1 MENGSLRLA
10 ESIFSLIENFDNV
23 MHNNHIQ
30 FNKSYKTVVLFKLN
44 NADFLPLFFPAFFK
58 SFNLLFLCVYRMPL
72 HIILF
77 LIMPVYHLSIFLI
90 LRINL
95 FLWFLM
101 LYVYVF
107 FKTKRK
113 FYLNHLCLILLLMFQ
128 KNIII
133 ILFAILPCC
142 FNMYVLHL

>member
-1 MENGSLRLA
+1 MENRSLRLA

-58 SFNLLFLCVYRMPL
+58 SFNLLFLCVYRTPL

-77 LIMPVYHLSIFLI
+77 LIMSVYHLSIFLI
-90 LRINL
+90 LLINF

-101 LYVYVF
+101 FYVVRF
-107 FKTKRK
+107 FRNKTQILSKLFMSDLAFNVSK
-113 FYLNHLCLILLLMFQ
+113 TYNYHLVCNSAM
-128 KNIII
+128 
-133 ILFAILPCC
+133 LF
-142 FNMYVLHL
+142 